1 MQLEFLINIFVPIIT
16 GIFYFI
22 MAVEVIRVSKIRKF
36 MFGEIGYKKLF
47 IAFVLFGIYFIT
59 RPLQNVLGA
68 YPMPMIVN
76 SFRQFFIMG
85 IIAPSIFVGI
95 LHWVPGES
103 GAPKSMA
110 FASYAI
116 GILMGIIFSLTNSM
130 AVTGDKIIATV
141 GNFNLYDAVWFAQSD
156 RKIQLVMIH
165 LICQLVSPVGIILLA
180 AAFVR
185 HRRHN
190 YLLGH
195 IYTNMKTKWRYLE
208 TGLIILPLSFV
219 LSGVF
224 AFFGRYY
231 QYLWTIYFIG
241 AIVAGLFVLY
251 SIKLAPRNKPKDL
264 EQI

>member
-16 GIFYFI
+16 GLVYFI
-22 MAVEVIRVSKIRKF
+22 MAFEVIRVSRIRKF

-47 IAFVLFGIYFIT
+47 VAFIMFGIYFIT

-68 YPMPMIVN
+68 HPIPMIVN
-76 SFRQFFIMG
+76 SLRQFFIMG

-103 GAPKSMA
+103 GAPKSMS

-116 GILMGIIFSLTNSM
+116 GILMGTIFALTNSM

-141 GNFNLYDAVWFAQSD
+141 GNFNLYDAVWFAKSD
-156 RKIQLVMIH
+156 RQIQLVLIH

-219 LSGVF
+219 LSGIF
-224 AFFGRYY
+224 ALFGRYY